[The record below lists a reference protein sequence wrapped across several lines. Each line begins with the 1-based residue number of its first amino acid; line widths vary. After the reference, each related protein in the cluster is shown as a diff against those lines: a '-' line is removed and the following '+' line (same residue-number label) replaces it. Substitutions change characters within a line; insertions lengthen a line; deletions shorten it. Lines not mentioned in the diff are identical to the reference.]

1 MTANGTNG
9 VAAGG
14 HLRVVGQV
22 ETPPPAPV
30 SAVELGIAGRAARTL
45 TPWQAVLMLLP
56 HCSPAELQHLK
67 LTGIREVQRAFP
79 VQVHDAS
86 ECPG

>member
-1 MTANGTNG
+1 MTANGVNG
-9 VAAGG
+9 VANGYHPAG
-14 HLRVVGQV
+14 
-22 ETPPPAPV
+22 PAPV

-45 TPWQAVLMLLP
+45 TPLQAVLMLLP